1 MTFILSTFEI
11 HIEYHSDDENHFHL
25 VLVNGHS
32 QIAFRFPRER
42 DIAIVA
48 KVSTRKF
55 DSLSIGVV
63 EGSICAFGQCK
74 GRNMKESDSHH
85 MVEQP

>member
-48 KVSTRKF
+48 KVSTRQKTTLEKRRNEKYNF
-55 DSLSIGVV
+55 AW
-63 EGSICAFGQCK
+63 EFGSHTL
-74 GRNMKESDSHH
+74 DY
-85 MVEQP
+85 

>member
-48 KVSTRKF
+48 KVGTKGVEIRKR
-55 DSLSIGVV
+55 SL
-63 EGSICAFGQCK
+63 
-74 GRNMKESDSHH
+74 
-85 MVEQP
+85 